1 MSRIFSLLVE
11 MMMKITRLVI
21 NKTAR
26 YAFHAS
32 AIRIML
38 YSDFGNQEKVLDVN
52 FFLFAFKYK
61 VEDLPQ

>member
-1 MSRIFSLLVE
+1 

-21 NKTAR
+21 IKTAR
-26 YAFHAS
+26 YAFHES

-38 YSDFGNQEKVLDVN
+38 YSDFGNKEKVLDVN

-61 VEDLPQ
+61 VEDLNKHKTLAA

>member
-1 MSRIFSLLVE
+1 
-11 MMMKITRLVI
+11 MMIEITRLVI

-26 YAFHAS
+26 YAFHES

-38 YSDFGNQEKVLDVN
+38 NSDFGSKEKVLDVI

-61 VEDLPQ
+61 VEDIPQ